1 MVKAVR
7 TQPPFTT
14 VGPGSIP
21 GWGTLRSSGQ
31 AVQQKIIIIT
41 WRAFINANVPALI
54 PEMMAELIWGA
65 VQTAFKGSSGEC
77 QRLSGMK

>member
-7 TQPPFTT
+7 TQHFHYC
-14 VGPGSIP
+14 GPWFDPWLGNV
-21 GWGTLRSSGQ
+21 RSLSQ

-41 WRAFINANVPALI
+41 RRAFINANVPALI

-65 VQTAFKGSSGEC
+65 RQTAF
-77 QRLSGMK
+77 